1 MQTSELYYPVK
12 SIDEKS
18 SICETLYYKHFYK
31 NEIPCQAVR
40 NKMA

>member
-12 SIDEKS
+12 SIDENS
-18 SICETLYYKHFYK
+18 SICETYHKHFYK